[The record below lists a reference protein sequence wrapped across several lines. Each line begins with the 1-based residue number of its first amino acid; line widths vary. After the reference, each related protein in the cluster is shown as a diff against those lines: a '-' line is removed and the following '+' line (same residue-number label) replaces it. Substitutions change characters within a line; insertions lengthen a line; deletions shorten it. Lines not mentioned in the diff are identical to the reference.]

1 MRRFAKVAALVLAA
15 LVLGGCAGR
24 GPMTDSEFLG
34 FCHSADKRRAGC
46 DSVAMCDTYLQAVG
60 RPQAGLKPCIEACAE
75 VRDRLREAHT
85 LGGCANMAS
94 AGNDWCQRY
103 CRTLYPE

>member
-1 MRRFAKVAALVLAA
+1 MQLAVKIVGLVLVA
-15 LVLGGCAGR
+15 LVLGGCAAR

-46 DSVAMCDTYLQAVG
+46 DSVAMCDTYLQVVG
-60 RPQAGLKPCIEACAE
+60 KPQAGLKPCLDGCAQ
-75 VRDRLREAHT
+75 VRDQLRAAHT
-85 LGGCANMAS
+85 LGGCAGAAA